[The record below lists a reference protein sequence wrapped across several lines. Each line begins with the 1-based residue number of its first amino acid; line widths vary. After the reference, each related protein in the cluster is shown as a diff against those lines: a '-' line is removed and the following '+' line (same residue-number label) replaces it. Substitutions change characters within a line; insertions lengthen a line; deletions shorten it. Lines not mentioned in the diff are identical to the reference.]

1 MRKEIYTREPL
12 AKKMENTH
20 TRIISNFKM
29 KLEALFEIFFRKMFM
44 YKKIFVFKT
53 PASKVTPK
61 MVNRA
66 KVEVRIAQSDD
77 IPKLEKF
84 ERFRGGKAE
93 QRFKAGH
100 LCFIAE
106 KNGDIVN
113 YTWVS
118 FNETYVAGLERTIR
132 IGSDYAYRYDGYTVP
147 EYRGMGI
154 LPTVLTKAAEYL
166 FQNEI
171 KEIYDVVASNNF
183 PSLRSHQKI
192 GSMKMGEVT
201 VIRLFNSRRY
211 KLKGETL
218 TDYIRLKE
226 MFSI

>member
-1 MRKEIYTREPL
+1 M
-12 AKKMENTH
+12 
-20 TRIISNFKM
+20 
-29 KLEALFEIFFRKMFM
+29 
-44 YKKIFVFKT
+44 
-53 PASKVTPK
+53 
-61 MVNRA
+61 
-66 KVEVRIAQSDD
+66 
-77 IPKLEKF
+77 
-84 ERFRGGKAE
+84 
-93 QRFKAGH
+93 
-100 LCFIAE
+100 
-106 KNGDIVN
+106 N

-118 FNETYVAGLERTIR
+118 FNETCVDELERTIR

-147 EYRGMGI
+147 EYRGTGI

-192 GSMKMGEVT
+192 GSLKMGEVT
-201 VIRLFNSRRY
+201 LIRLFNSRRY
-211 KLKGETL
+211 KLKGETP